1 MESDSIDM
9 DVDVNLT
16 EHIHAHI
23 NTPLRDVENIYKH
36 IRQNQ
41 STRSRIEIDTALEL
55 DAVKKENHILGT
67 NLHLPV
73 YLHTYIHTYIHS
85 YIHTYVASMIYY
97 VLISYS
103 FFPFHIISCHEAQR
117 LAQFADTAQ
126 RVGEYEV
133 IIGELKGKVTR
144 MKVVYLYLCL
154 RICLYLYL
162 HVCML
167 THIIYTHTYIYTY
180 TLMHAYEGET
190 KRKRTPVSEGF

>member
-73 YLHTYIHTYIHS
+73 YLHTYIHT
-85 YIHTYVASMIYY
+85 
-97 VLISYS
+97 
-103 FFPFHIISCHEAQR
+103 F
-117 LAQFADTAQ
+117 
-126 RVGEYEV
+126 
-133 IIGELKGKVTR
+133 
-144 MKVVYLYLCL
+144 
-154 RICLYLYL
+154 
-162 HVCML
+162 
-167 THIIYTHTYIYTY
+167 IYTY
-180 TLMHAYEGET
+180 LRSFHDLLCAYFLFIL
-190 KRKRTPVSEGF
+190 SLSYYIMS